1 MVSRIIDTLQKNE
14 KSVEKEVRRVIQ
26 KRQESRPA
34 RITSQF
40 NEKYYEWVDQPI
52 YKFNLRISV
61 IGAH

>member
-1 MVSRIIDTLQKNE
+1 MVSRIIDTLHKNE
-14 KSVEKEVRRVIQ
+14 KAVEKEVRRVLQ

-34 RITSQF
+34 RITNHF
-40 NEKYYEWVDQPI
+40 NEKYYKWADQPI